1 MTTCWVLTDARWP
14 HNIKAAS
21 DSWHRLW
28 QYGKEEA
35 VNHPISL
42 LQTDANAFASSMLMR
57 RFHHNEREL
66 ERGAQTQT
74 SSGSCIPN
82 ATHIVKHPLGLL
94 AISSDI
100 SEEAAEK
107 ARTVCGSPRGV
118 PRLAAAA
125 IAVAFHEVARH
136 MEPAGVSHD
145 QRFLNRTVVERT
157 TRPPA
162 LLNRAKKRASR
173 EEHM

>member
-57 RFHHNEREL
+57 RFHHNE
-66 ERGAQTQT
+66 Q
-74 SSGSCIPN
+74 SGTRCTNSN
-82 ATHIVKHPLGLL
+82 KFGQLYSHVTHIVKHPLGLL

-100 SEEAAEK
+100 SEGRRLRRHEQFAEAHA
-107 ARTVCGSPRGV
+107 AC

-136 MEPAGVSHD
+136 MGAAGVSHD
-145 QRFLNRTVVERT
+145 QRFLDRAVVERT

-173 EEHM
+173 EEQM